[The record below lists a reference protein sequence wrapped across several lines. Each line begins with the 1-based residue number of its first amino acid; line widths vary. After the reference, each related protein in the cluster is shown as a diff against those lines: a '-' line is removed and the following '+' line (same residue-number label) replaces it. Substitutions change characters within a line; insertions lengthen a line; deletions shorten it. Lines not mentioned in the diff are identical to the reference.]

1 MPTLTT
7 AYHCIFFYHLQDRM
21 SSPPS
26 YEDAVIKRPMG
37 PTYADLTPSQERLN
51 IGSAHKEGTPLG
63 TEHQAQSALVL
74 YAEATPLETRRT
86 VPLYDEATP
95 PETRRTVPLYAEAT
109 PPETRCTV
117 PLYAE
122 ATPPETRRTVPL
134 YDEATPPETRRTN
147 SLHKE
152 VTPAKTRDSGPLY
165 EEATPPPRRHV
176 VTDPPYD
183 NARHPSERRQPTDPL
198 YEEAHNSEP
207 QKNPSS
213 PVYEKPNLPP
223 HLSATDD
230 SSDNRQSVAPELPPQ
245 NLTDED
251 FMKLD
256 LHTGQPP
263 EVPPQ
268 QFLTDTLPDSATV
281 RHSTCSLNDSLYAVY
296 MTKNT

>member
-7 AYHCIFFYHLQDRM
+7 AYHCILFYHLQDRR

-37 PTYADLTPSQERLN
+37 PTYADLTPSQERLP
-51 IGSAHKEGTPLG
+51 IGSSHKEGTPPE

-74 YAEATPLETRRT
+74 YAEATPLETRR
-86 VPLYDEATP
+86 
-95 PETRRTVPLYAEAT
+95 
-109 PPETRCTV
+109 TV

-152 VTPAKTRDSGPLY
+152 ATPPITRDSGPLY

-176 VTDPPYD
+176 ITDPPYE
-183 NARHPSERRQPTDPL
+183 NARHPSERRQPTGSL
-198 YEEAHNSEP
+198 HEEAHSSEP
-207 QKNPSS
+207 QKNPKS
-213 PVYEKPNLPP
+213 PVYEKPNMPP
-223 HLSATDD
+223 HLSAIDD
-230 SSDNRQSVAPELPPQ
+230 ASDNRQSVAPELPPQ

-268 QFLTDTLPDSATV
+268 QFLTDTRPDSATV

-296 MTKNT
+296 TTENMYSIYV